1 MGTKWRQGN
10 DLIFYIDVSQES
22 YQCYVKD
29 EEYKRLIK
37 MSSGDEV
44 KTINMSKQSTKQ
56 INPLKILIDNES
68 EVRATDFRGT
78 SKNGRT
84 YISPQVIFVRAN
96 TTEKYLEISFQF
108 LQLQTTIDALSI
120 KIF

>member
-1 MGTKWRQGN
+1 M
-10 DLIFYIDVSQES
+10 
-22 YQCYVKD
+22 KD
-29 EEYKRLIK
+29 EEYKRLVK

-68 EVRATDFRGT
+68 EVRATNFHGT

-84 YISPQVIFVRAN
+84 YISPQVIFVRA
-96 TTEKYLEISFQF
+96 TAKEKYLEISFPF
-108 LQLQTTIDALSI
+108 LQLQTIIDALLKI
-120 KIF
+120 KNENEEYFDDL

>member
-1 MGTKWRQGN
+1 
-10 DLIFYIDVSQES
+10 
-22 YQCYVKD
+22 
-29 EEYKRLIK
+29 

-68 EVRATDFRGT
+68 EVRATNFHGT

-84 YISPQVIFVRAN
+84 YISPQVIFVRATAKKISGDQFSVSS
-96 TTEKYLEISFQF
+96 TTNNHKCFAQNQE
-108 LQLQTTIDALSI
+108 
-120 KIF
+120 